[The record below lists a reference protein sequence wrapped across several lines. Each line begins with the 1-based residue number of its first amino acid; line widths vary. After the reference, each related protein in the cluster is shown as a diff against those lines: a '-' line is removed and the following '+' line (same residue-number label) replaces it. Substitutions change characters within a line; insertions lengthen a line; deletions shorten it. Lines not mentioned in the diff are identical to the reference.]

1 MATYDKIFD
10 ILLMLRDT
18 REHFKTYSAA
28 DIKKLIASKR
38 KLALKRLYKLESMI
52 TDLRE
57 SLIIEGDDASA
68 SLLLPLLTS
77 SLGPPAV
84 D

>member
-18 REHFKTYSAA
+18 REHFQTYSAS

-57 SLIIEGDDASA
+57 SLIIEDDHASA
-68 SLLLPLLTS
+68 SLLLLTS
-77 SLGPPAV
+77 SLCPPAV

>member
-1 MATYDKIFD
+1 MEDKLYDKIFD
-10 ILLMLRDT
+10 ILLVLRDT
-18 REHFKTYSAA
+18 REHFQTYSAA

-38 KLALKRLYKLESMI
+38 KAALKKLYNLESMI
-52 TDLRE
+52 ADLRK

-68 SLLLPLLTS
+68 SLLTS

>member
-1 MATYDKIFD
+1 MSLYDKIFD
-10 ILLMLRDT
+10 IFIMLRDT
-18 REHFKTYSAA
+18 REHFQTYSAS

-38 KLALKRLYKLESMI
+38 KLALQRLYKLESMI
-52 TDLRE
+52 ADLRE
-57 SLIIEGDDASA
+57 SLIIENEDV
-68 SLLLPLLTS
+68 LLLTS

>member
-1 MATYDKIFD
+1 METYDKIFD
-10 ILLMLRDT
+10 ILLILRDT
-18 REHFKTYSAA
+18 REHFQTYSAA

-38 KLALKRLYKLESMI
+38 KTALQKLYKLESMI

-57 SLIIEGDDASA
+57 SL
-68 SLLLPLLTS
+68 LTS

-84 D
+84 N

>member
-1 MATYDKIFD
+1 
-10 ILLMLRDT
+10 MLRDT
-18 REHFKTYSAA
+18 REHFQTYSAS

-38 KLALKRLYKLESMI
+38 KLALQRLYKLESMI
-52 TDLRE
+52 ADLRE
-57 SLIIEGDDASA
+57 SLIIENEDATR
-68 SLLLPLLTS
+68 LTS

>member
-1 MATYDKIFD
+1 MSLYDKIFD
-10 ILLMLRDT
+10 IFIMLRDT
-18 REHFKTYSAA
+18 REHFQTYSAS

-38 KLALKRLYKLESMI
+38 KLALQRLYKLESMI
-52 TDLRE
+52 ADLRE
-57 SLIIEGDDASA
+57 SLIIENEDATA
-68 SLLLPLLTS
+68 TLILTS